1 MAGSIQRLSNYA
13 IVLFVLPGLYLGVST
28 ASAQETIVPLQ
39 LSFSDP
45 GARSM
50 GFGGAFVALADDATA
65 ALANPAGLVQLV
77 RPEVSIE
84 ARNWRYSTPYTHRG
98 RVENLPSGVGIDTIA
113 GLASSRSGYDANG
126 LSFLSIAYPVG
137 DWSVALFRHQYA
149 DLEFAGETQGLF
161 GGGSSCCQ
169 TRIWDQRS
177 TSDVE
182 IGSYGLSVAYRI
194 NDRLSIGATA
204 VRYDMSLVAT
214 TNEFWWDDDSIQ
226 SFFEPN
232 SYLPDRS
239 VRQQELRVDEDSW
252 AFAGGFL
259 WTPSRNWRIG
269 GVYRQGLDA
278 SISVEATAGPAS
290 DFGVPP
296 GTTIFEA
303 TGIPLEFPDI
313 WGLGFAY
320 RGQQER
326 LTIIFQWDRVNYSD
340 IPQSMG
346 LDDATIDDADEL
358 HLGAEYVF
366 LDSTPVFAVRLG
378 MWLDPDHQMRSTAD
392 EPFVRA
398 LQPAGDDEI
407 HFTAGVGVAVER
419 FQVDVAFDY
428 SDLVKT
434 ASLSAIYNF

>member
-1 MAGSIQRLSNYA
+1 MAGTDDRLSNCVM
-13 IVLFVLPGLYLGVST
+13 VLSVLTGLSLGVGT
-28 ASAQETIVPLQ
+28 ASAQETIVPIQ

-65 ALANPAGLVQLV
+65 ALANPSGLVQLA

-84 ARNWRYSTPYTHRG
+84 ARNWSYSTPYTNRG
-98 RVENLPSGVGIDTIA
+98 RVENLPSGVGIDSTA
-113 GLASSRSGYDANG
+113 GLVSSRSKYDVDG
-126 LSFLSIAYPVG
+126 LSFVSIAYPIG
-137 DWSVALFRHQYA
+137 NWSVAVFKHEYA
-149 DLEFAGETQGLF
+149 DIEFAGETQGLF

-177 TSDVE
+177 TSDLD
-182 IGSYGLSVAYRI
+182 ISSYGLSVAYRV
-194 NDRLSIGATA
+194 NDKLSIGATA
-204 VRYDMSLVAT
+204 VHYDSSLVAT
-214 TNEFWWDDDSIQ
+214 TNEFLWDDDTIQ
-226 SFFEPN
+226 SFFEES
-232 SYLPDRS
+232 SYLPERS
-239 VRQQELRVDEDSW
+239 VRQQALWVDDDEWTFS
-252 AFAGGFL
+252 GGFL
-259 WTPSRNWRIG
+259 WTPSPTWRIG
-269 GVYRQGLDA
+269 GVYRQSLDTTL
-278 SISVEATAGPAS
+278 SVEATAGPAS

-320 RGQQER
+320 RSADER
-326 LTIIFQWDRVNYSD
+326 LTISFQWDRVNYSN
-340 IPQSMG
+340 IPRSMG

-366 LDSTPVFAVRLG
+366 LDSTPVFAARLG
-378 MWLDPDHQMRSTAD
+378 MWLDPDHQMRSTVD

-398 LQPAGDDEI
+398 LQPAGHDEL
-407 HFTAGVGVAVER
+407 HFTAGVGVAMDR

>member
-1 MAGSIQRLSNYA
+1 MAGTSDRLSNWVM
-13 IVLFVLPGLYLGVST
+13 VLFVLPGLSLGVGT
-28 ASAQETIVPLQ
+28 ASAQETIVPIQ

-65 ALANPAGLVQLV
+65 ALANPSGLVQLV

-84 ARNWRYSTPYTHRG
+84 ARNWSYSTPYTNRG
-98 RVENLPSGVGIDTIA
+98 RVENLPSGVGIDSIA
-113 GLASSRSGYDANG
+113 GLVSSRSKYDVEG
-126 LSFLSIAYPVG
+126 LSFVSIAYPIG
-137 DWSVALFRHQYA
+137 DWSLAVFQHEYA
-149 DLEFAGETQGLF
+149 DIAFAGETQGLF

-177 TSDVE
+177 TSDLE
-182 IGSYGLSVAYRI
+182 ISSFGLSVAYRI
-194 NDRLSIGATA
+194 NDKLSIGATA
-204 VRYDMSLVAT
+204 VRYDSSLVAT
-214 TNEFWWDDDSIQ
+214 TNEFLWDDDTIQ
-226 SFFEPN
+226 SFFERS
-232 SYLPDRS
+232 SYLPERS
-239 VRQQELRVDEDSW
+239 VRQQVLWVDDDTWS
-252 AFAGGFL
+252 FSGGFL
-259 WTPSRNWRIG
+259 WTLSPTWRIG
-269 GVYRQGLDA
+269 GVYRQSLDTA
-278 SISVEATAGPAS
+278 LSVEATAGPAS

-320 RGQQER
+320 RSAHER
-326 LTIIFQWDRVNYSD
+326 LTISFQWDRVNYSN
-340 IPQSMG
+340 IPRSMG
-346 LDDATIDDADEL
+346 VDDATIDDADEL

-366 LDSTPVFAVRLG
+366 LDSTPVFAARLG

-398 LQPAGDDEI
+398 LQPAGTDEI
-407 HFTAGVGVAVER
+407 HFTGGVGVAMDR

-428 SDLVKT
+428 SDLVST

>member
-1 MAGSIQRLSNYA
+1 MAGTIDRLSNCVK
-13 IVLFVLPGLYLGVST
+13 VLSALVALSFGVGN

-77 RPEVSIE
+77 RPEFSIE
-84 ARNWRYSTPYTHRG
+84 ARNWHYSTPYTHRG

-113 GLASSRSGYDANG
+113 GLASSRSSYRAEG
-126 LSFLSIAYPVG
+126 LSFLSIAYPLG
-137 DWSVALFRHQYA
+137 RWSVALFRHQYA

-177 TSDVE
+177 TSDLE
-182 IGSYGLSVAYRI
+182 LRSYGLSVAYRI
-194 NDRLSIGATA
+194 NDKLSIGATA
-204 VRYDMSLVAT
+204 VHNDPSLVAT
-214 TNEFWWDDDSIQ
+214 TNEFLWDDDTIQ
-226 SFFEPN
+226 SFFEQS

-239 VRQQELRVDEDSW
+239 VRQQLLWVDDDDW

-259 WTPSRNWRIG
+259 WTLSPNWRFG
-269 GVYRQGLDA
+269 GVFRQGLDTTL
-278 SISVEATAGPAS
+278 SVEATAGPAS

-320 RGQQER
+320 RSAQER
-326 LTIIFQWDRVNYSD
+326 LTISVQWDRVNYSD
-340 IPQSMG
+340 IPRSMG
-346 LDDATIDDADEL
+346 LDDATIDDANEL
-358 HLGAEYVF
+358 HFGAEYVF
-366 LDSTPVFAVRLG
+366 LDSTPVYAVRIG

-398 LQPAGDDEI
+398 LQPAGTDEI
-407 HFTAGVGVAVER
+407 HITAGVGVAMER

-428 SDLVKT
+428 SDFVKT

>member
-1 MAGSIQRLSNYA
+1 MAGTIDRLSNGVMVL
-13 IVLFVLPGLYLGVST
+13 IVLSGLCCIAGT
-28 ASAQETIVPLQ
+28 TSAQETIVPLQ

-84 ARNWRYSTPYTHRG
+84 ARKWRYSTPYTNRG
-98 RVENLPSGVGIDTIA
+98 RVENMPSGVGIDTIE
-113 GLASSRSGYDANG
+113 GLVSSTSRYDDEG
-126 LSFLSIAYPVG
+126 LSFFSIAYPVG
-137 DWSVALFRHQYA
+137 DWSVALFRHEYA

-177 TSDVE
+177 TSNLD
-182 IGSYGLSVAYRI
+182 IKSYGLSVAYRI
-194 NDRLSIGATA
+194 NDKLSVGATA
-204 VRYDMSLVAT
+204 VYYDPSLVAT
-214 TNEFWWDDDSIQ
+214 TNEFWWDDDTIQ
-226 SFFEPN
+226 SFFEES

-239 VRQQELRVDEDSW
+239 VRQQVLWADDDDW

-259 WTPSRNWRIG
+259 WTLSPSWRIG
-269 GVYRQGLDA
+269 GVYRQGLDTTM
-278 SISVEATAGPAS
+278 SVEATAGPAS

-303 TGIPLEFPDI
+303 AGISLEFPDI

-320 RGQQER
+320 RSPEEH
-326 LTIIFQWDRVNYSD
+326 LTISFQWDRVNYSD
-340 IPQSMG
+340 IPSSMG

-366 LDSTPVFAVRLG
+366 LDATPVFAVRFG
-378 MWLDPDHQMRSTAD
+378 TWWDPDHQMRSTAD

-407 HFTAGVGVAVER
+407 HFTAGVGVAMER

-428 SDLVKT
+428 SDPVKT

>member
-1 MAGSIQRLSNYA
+1 MAGTVDRLWNRVM
-13 IVLFVLPGLYLGVST
+13 VLFVLPGLYFGVGN

-39 LSFSDP
+39 ISFSDP

-77 RPEVSIE
+77 RPEFSIE
-84 ARNWRYSTPYTHRG
+84 ARNWRYSTPYTNRG

-113 GLASSRSGYDANG
+113 GLVSSRSRYETNG
-126 LSFLSIAYPVG
+126 PSFLSIAYPVG
-137 DWSVALFRHQYA
+137 GWSVALFRHENA

-177 TSDVE
+177 TSDLE
-182 IGSYGLSVAYRI
+182 ISSFGLSVAYRI
-194 NDRLSIGATA
+194 NDKLSIGATA
-204 VRYDMSLVAT
+204 IRSDLSLVAT
-214 TNEFWWDDDSIQ
+214 TNEFLWDDDTIQ
-226 SFFEPN
+226 SFFEQS

-239 VRQQELRVDEDSW
+239 VRQQVLWVDDDDW

-259 WTPSRNWRIG
+259 WTLSPNWRIG
-269 GVYRQGLDA
+269 GVYRQGLDTTL
-278 SISVEATAGPAS
+278 SVEATAGPAS

-320 RGQQER
+320 RGSQER
-326 LTIIFQWDRVNYSD
+326 LTISFQWDRVNYSN
-340 IPQSMG
+340 IPRSMG

-398 LQPAGDDEI
+398 LQPAGHDEVHI
-407 HFTAGVGVAVER
+407 TAGVGVAMER

-428 SDLVKT
+428 SDPVKT
-434 ASLSAIYNF
+434 ASLSAIFNF